1 MNTHG
6 RSSFSMS
13 CIKWYNKNVLWVDT
27 GKEVGYQV
35 FVEYVFIIIFLDPFR
50 IYFFGIL
57 FISIF
62 TSTCTSIHQLFCLA
76 ITEHLIYNTK
86 VGHLHIFLLDML
98 LGSYLSDLLYFLSG
112 APSYIAY
119 YWNTLAS
126 HESLSRCTQFF
137 LQKMVTYMSQSL
149 DML

>member
-1 MNTHG
+1 M
-6 RSSFSMS
+6 
-13 CIKWYNKNVLWVDT
+13 

-35 FVEYVFIIIFLDPFR
+35 FVEYVFIIFFLDPFR

-98 LGSYLSDLLYFLSG
+98 LGSYLSDLLYFLNG

-137 LQKMVTYMSQSL
+137 FTENGHLHVSVPRYAIGFKVIACVNVTVH
-149 DML
+149 